1 MSVDILRT
9 NCDQCRSMVQCC
21 FTSTETVG
29 LIRTESPGRPPRL
42 SHIVKSLRSIFRS
55 CPLCRQLESS
65 SYPDWWLQAW
75 PRSAVTGQGNMFV
88 GDSPLFPPCT
98 ASSRSG
104 SGHGFVV
111 STGLPLPFWG
121 KLLFVRSLLLYVH
134 RDRTDGKP
142 LDVHLHFDTAQE
154 LCCPDTTVRVDW
166 AYNT

>member
-75 PRSAVTGQGNMFV
+75 PRRAVTGQGKMFV

-104 SGHGFVV
+104 SGYGFVV

-121 KLLFVRSLLLYVH
+121 KLLFVPSFTVALRPQRPHGREAFGRPPPLSHSSRALL
-134 RDRTDGKP
+134 P
-142 LDVHLHFDTAQE
+142 
-154 LCCPDTTVRVDW
+154 
-166 AYNT
+166 